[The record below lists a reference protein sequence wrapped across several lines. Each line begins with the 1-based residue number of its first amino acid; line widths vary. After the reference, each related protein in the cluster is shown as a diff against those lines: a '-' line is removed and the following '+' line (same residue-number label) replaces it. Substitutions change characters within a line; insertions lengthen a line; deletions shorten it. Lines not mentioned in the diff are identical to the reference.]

1 MSIIEKLNEDELSQ
15 LEELKQDIKDFIK
28 NEELDFDDEYLL
40 YDLRLYGNFLNYYID
55 SEMFV
60 KLTNVPDLAKFIMD
74 KNGYNP
80 FTEISDI
87 FNDCYQLAFDDLMNN
102 RNTNKERD

>member
-28 NEELDFDDEYLL
+28 NEDLELDDELL
-40 YDLRLYGNFLNYYID
+40 INLTLYGNFLNYYTD
-55 SEMFV
+55 SDMFV
-60 KLTNVPDLAKFIMD
+60 KLSNVPDLAKFVMD
-74 KNGYNP
+74 KYEYNP

-87 FNDCYQLAFDDLMNN
+87 FNECYQLAFNDLMINI
-102 RNTNKERD
+102 NTDKERD